1 MCFFVQTNHTRKE
14 LLFLMFKEINLRN
27 HSSLHKLFYS
37 LLIYNKYEYF
47 VERKTIMNKHPEYL
61 LNKISGPK
69 DLKKLSIPEIEEL
82 AKEIRILILEKDAAE
97 GGHLGPDL
105 GIVEATIAYHYVFDA
120 PKDKIVWDVSHQT
133 YPHKMLTGRALAWL
147 DPDHYEDVTPYS
159 NPDESP
165 YDYYAVGHTS
175 TSIALATGMARA
187 RDLMGGHEN
196 IMALIGDGSMT
207 GGLAYEGLNN
217 AAIEKH
223 NIVVVVNDNQMSIDE
238 NVGGLVTALKKLRD
252 SNGETKENLFTAM
265 GFDYRYVADG
275 NDVKSMI
282 DAFKAVK
289 DVDHPILLHINTLKG
304 KGYQPAIDNEESHHW
319 VMPFDLK
326 TDKSTVSAP
335 EDTSASSVAMDVMKE
350 HIENGKKIMAINA
363 AIPGVFGLDEIK
375 NKYPENYHDVGIAE
389 QESVAFAAG
398 MAKEGAVPVLFENST
413 FLQRAFDQLSHD
425 VAANAL
431 PVVMMVASGS
441 ISGTSKTHLGVFD
454 QVMISNLPNWIYLA
468 PTTLAEE
475 KDMMEW
481 AIKQRKHPVA
491 IKMPTKPVPAGEDVK
506 RDYSEIKYDIKP
518 GKDVAILALGDMY
531 DMLGKEVAEKLGAS
545 LVNPISANI
554 LDKDALDTLADE
566 NKVIITLED
575 NILDGGL
582 GEKIASYLGDKDVK
596 VLNYGQKRVYTDQV
610 PLDEI
615 LKDNRMTVD
624 QIVEDVKN
632 A

>member
-1 MCFFVQTNHTRKE
+1 
-14 LLFLMFKEINLRN
+14 
-27 HSSLHKLFYS
+27 
-37 LLIYNKYEYF
+37 
-47 VERKTIMNKHPEYL
+47 MNKHPEYL
-61 LNKISGPK
+61 LNKISGPQ
-69 DLKKLSIPEIEEL
+69 DLKKLSIAQMQQL
-82 AKEIRILILEKDAAE
+82 AQEIRTLILEKDAAE

-175 TSIALATGMARA
+175 TSIGLATGMAKA
-187 RDLMGGHEN
+187 RDLMGNHEN

-223 NIVVVVNDNQMSIDE
+223 NLVVVVNDNQMSIDE

-252 SNGETKENLFTAM
+252 SNGETRENPFTAM

-275 NDVKSMI
+275 NDIKSMI
-282 DAFKAVK
+282 EAFKAVK
-289 DVDHPILLHINTLKG
+289 DVDQPILLHINTLKG
-304 KGYQPAIDNEESHHW
+304 KGYKPAIDEEEAHHW

-326 TDKSTVSAP
+326 TDKPLAP
-335 EDTSASSVAMDVMKE
+335 ASEAPTANSVALDVVSE
-350 HIENGKKIMAINA
+350 EIEKGTNLMAINA
-363 AIPGVFGLDEIK
+363 AIPGVFGLDKIK
-375 NKYPENYHDVGIAE
+375 NKYPDHYTDVGIAE

-398 MAKEGAVPVLFENST
+398 AAKEGAVPVLFENST

-425 VAANAL
+425 VAANDL
-431 PVVMMVASGS
+431 PVVMMVAGGG
-441 ISGTSKTHLGVFD
+441 ISGTSKTHLGIFD

-468 PTTLAEE
+468 PTNLAEE
-475 KDMMEW
+475 KAMMTW

-491 IKMPTKPVPAGEDVK
+491 IKMPTKAVPENGDAQE
-506 RDYSEIKYDIKP
+506 DYSKITYQIKP
-518 GKDVAILALGDMY
+518 GKDVAVLALGDMY
-531 DMLGKEVAEKLGAS
+531 AIFGEKVAQELNAT
-545 LVNPISANI
+545 LVNPVSANI
-554 LDKDALDTLADE
+554 LDKDALDKLAKE
-566 NKVIITLED
+566 NKVIVTIED
-575 NILDGGL
+575 NTLDGGF
-582 GEKIASYLGDKDVK
+582 GEKVASYLGDKDVK
-596 VLNYGQKRVYTDQV
+596 VLNYGQKRVYTDQT
-610 PLDEI
+610 PLKDI
-615 LKDNRMTVD
+615 LKDNRMTVE
-624 QIVEDVKN
+624 QIVEDIKN

>member
-1 MCFFVQTNHTRKE
+1 M
-14 LLFLMFKEINLRN
+14 
-27 HSSLHKLFYS
+27 S
-37 LLIYNKYEYF
+37 NKYEYF
-47 VERKTIMNKHPEYL
+47 AERKLIMNKHPEYL
-61 LNKISGPK
+61 LNKISGPN
-69 DLKKLSIPEIEEL
+69 DLKKLSIPEMEEL
-82 AKEIRILILEKDAAE
+82 AKEIRTLILEKDAAE

-133 YPHKMLTGRALAWL
+133 YPHKMLTGRALAWI
-147 DPDHYEDVTPYS
+147 DPDHYEDVTPYT

-175 TSIALATGMARA
+175 TSIALATGMAKA
-187 RDLMGGHEN
+187 RDLMGRHEN

-217 AAIEKH
+217 AVIEKH

-252 SNGETKENLFTAM
+252 SNGETKENPFTAM

-304 KGYQPAIDNEESHHW
+304 KGYEPAIDNEEAHHW

-326 TDKSTVSAP
+326 TDKTTVPAP
-335 EDTSASSVAMDVMKE
+335 EGPTANSVAMDVMKK
-350 HIENGKKIMAINA
+350 HIENGEKIMAIDA

-375 NKYPENYHDVGIAE
+375 DKYPENYHDVGIAE

-425 VAANAL
+425 VAANDL
-431 PVVMMVASGS
+431 PVVMMVAGGGM
-441 ISGTSKTHLGVFD
+441 SGTSKTHLGIFD

-491 IKMPTKPVPAGEDVK
+491 IKMPTKRVPAGKDVS

-518 GKDVAILALGDMY
+518 GNDVAVLALGDMY
-531 DMLGKEVAEKLGAS
+531 EMLGKEVAEKLGAS

-554 LDKDALDTLADE
+554 LDTASLDKLADE
-566 NKVIITLED
+566 NKVIVTLED
-575 NILDGGL
+575 NILDGGF
-582 GEKIASYLGDKDVK
+582 GEKVASYLGDKDVK

-610 PLDEI
+610 PLKDI

>member
-1 MCFFVQTNHTRKE
+1 
-14 LLFLMFKEINLRN
+14 
-27 HSSLHKLFYS
+27 
-37 LLIYNKYEYF
+37 
-47 VERKTIMNKHPEYL
+47 MNKHPEYL
-61 LNKISGPK
+61 LNKVSGPK
-69 DLKKLSIPEIEEL
+69 DLKKLAIPEMEEL
-82 AKEIRILILEKDAAE
+82 ATEIRTLILEKDAAK

-105 GIVEATIAYHYVFDA
+105 GIVEASIAYHYVFNA

-147 DPDHYEDVTPYS
+147 DPEHYEDVTPYT

-175 TSIALATGMARA
+175 TSIALATGMAKA
-187 RDLMGGHEN
+187 RDLMGEHEN

-217 AAIEKH
+217 AAIEPH
-223 NIVVVVNDNQMSIDE
+223 NLVVVVNDNQMSIDD

-252 SNGETKENLFTAM
+252 SNGETKENPFTAM
-265 GFDYRYVADG
+265 GFDYRYIADG
-275 NDVKSMI
+275 NDIKSMI
-282 DAFKAVK
+282 EAFKAVK

-304 KGYQPAIDNEESHHW
+304 KGYQPAIDNEEAHHW

-326 TDKSTVSAP
+326 TDKSTVPAPKGPSA
-335 EDTSASSVAMDVMKE
+335 TSVAMDVMKE
-350 HIENGKKIMAINA
+350 HIENGEKIMTINA

-375 NKYPENYHDVGIAE
+375 DKYPENYHDVGIAE

-398 MAKEGAVPVLFENST
+398 MAKEGAIPVLFENST

-425 VAANAL
+425 VAANDL
-431 PVVMMVASGS
+431 PVVMMVAGGG

-491 IKMPTKPVPAGEDVK
+491 IKMPTKKVPVGEEVK
-506 RDYSEIKYDIKP
+506 RDYTEIKYDIKP
-518 GKDVAILALGDMY
+518 GKDIAVLALGDMY
-531 DMLGKEVAEKLGAS
+531 NMLGKEVAEKLGAS

-554 LDKDALDTLADE
+554 LDKEALDKLADE
-566 NKVIITLED
+566 NKIIITLED
-575 NILDGGL
+575 NLLDGGF
-582 GEKIASYLGDKDVK
+582 GEKVASYLGNKHVK
-596 VLNYGQKRVYTDQV
+596 VLNYGQKRVYTDQI
-610 PLDEI
+610 PLNII
-615 LKDNRMTVD
+615 LKNNRMTVD

>member
-1 MCFFVQTNHTRKE
+1 
-14 LLFLMFKEINLRN
+14 
-27 HSSLHKLFYS
+27 
-37 LLIYNKYEYF
+37 
-47 VERKTIMNKHPEYL
+47 MNKHPEYL
-61 LNKISGPK
+61 LNKISGPQ
-69 DLKKLSIPEIEEL
+69 DLKKLSIAQMQQL
-82 AKEIRILILEKDAAE
+82 AQEIRTLILEKDAAE

-175 TSIALATGMARA
+175 TSIGLATGMAKA
-187 RDLMGGHEN
+187 RDLMGNHEN

-223 NIVVVVNDNQMSIDE
+223 NLVVVVNDNQMSIDE

-252 SNGETKENLFTAM
+252 SNGETKENPFTAM

-275 NDVKSMI
+275 NDIKSMI
-282 DAFKAVK
+282 EAFKAVK

-304 KGYQPAIDNEESHHW
+304 KGYKPAIDEEEAHHW

-326 TDKSTVSAP
+326 TDKPLAP
-335 EDTSASSVAMDVMKE
+335 ASEAPTANSVALDVVSE
-350 HIENGKKIMAINA
+350 EIEKGTNLMAINA
-363 AIPGVFGLDEIK
+363 AIPGVFGLDKIK
-375 NKYPENYHDVGIAE
+375 NKYPDHYTDVGIAE

-398 MAKEGAVPVLFENST
+398 AAKEGAVPVLFENST

-425 VAANAL
+425 VAANDL
-431 PVVMMVASGS
+431 PVVMMVAGGG
-441 ISGTSKTHLGVFD
+441 ISGTSKTHLGIFD

-468 PTTLAEE
+468 PTNLAEE
-475 KDMMEW
+475 KAMMTW

-491 IKMPTKPVPAGEDVK
+491 IKMPTKAVPENGDAQE
-506 RDYSEIKYDIKP
+506 DYSEITYQIKP
-518 GKDVAILALGDMY
+518 GKDVAVLALGDMY
-531 DMLGKEVAEKLGAS
+531 AIFGEKVAQELNAT
-545 LVNPISANI
+545 LVNPVSANI
-554 LDKDALDTLADE
+554 LDKDALDKLAKE
-566 NKVIITLED
+566 NKVIVTIED
-575 NILDGGL
+575 NTLDGGF
-582 GEKIASYLGDKDVK
+582 GEKVASYLGDKDVK
-596 VLNYGQKRVYTDQV
+596 VLNYGQKRVYTDQT
-610 PLDEI
+610 PLKDI
-615 LKDNRMTVD
+615 LKENRMTVE
-624 QIVEDVKN
+624 QIVEDIKN

>member
-1 MCFFVQTNHTRKE
+1 
-14 LLFLMFKEINLRN
+14 
-27 HSSLHKLFYS
+27 
-37 LLIYNKYEYF
+37 
-47 VERKTIMNKHPEYL
+47 MNKHPEYL
-61 LNKISGPK
+61 LNKVSGPK
-69 DLKKLSIPEIEEL
+69 DLKKLAIPEMEEL
-82 AKEIRILILEKDAAE
+82 ATEIRTLILEKDAAK

-105 GIVEATIAYHYVFDA
+105 GIVEASIAYHYVFNA

-147 DPDHYEDVTPYS
+147 DPEHYEDVTPYT

-175 TSIALATGMARA
+175 TSIALATGMAKA
-187 RDLMGGHEN
+187 RDLMGEHEN

-217 AAIEKH
+217 AAIEPH
-223 NIVVVVNDNQMSIDE
+223 NLVVVVNDNQMSIDD

-252 SNGETKENLFTAM
+252 SNGETKENPFTAM
-265 GFDYRYVADG
+265 GFDYRYIADG
-275 NDVKSMI
+275 NDIKSMI
-282 DAFKAVK
+282 EAFKSVK

-304 KGYQPAIDNEESHHW
+304 KGYQPAIDNEEAHHW

-326 TDKSTVSAP
+326 TDKSTVPAPKGPSA
-335 EDTSASSVAMDVMKE
+335 TSVAMDVMKE
-350 HIENGKKIMAINA
+350 HIENGEKIMAINA

-375 NKYPENYHDVGIAE
+375 DKYPENYHDVGIAE
-389 QESVAFAAG
+389 QESVAFSAG
-398 MAKEGAVPVLFENST
+398 MAKEGAIPVLFENST

-425 VAANAL
+425 VAANDL
-431 PVVMMVASGS
+431 PVVMMVAGGG

-491 IKMPTKPVPAGEDVK
+491 IKMPTKKVPVGEEVK
-506 RDYSEIKYDIKP
+506 RDYTEIKYDIKP
-518 GKDVAILALGDMY
+518 GKDIAVLALGDMY
-531 DMLGKEVAEKLGAS
+531 NMLGKEVAEKLGAS

-554 LDKDALDTLADE
+554 LDKETLDKLADE
-566 NKVIITLED
+566 NKIIITLED
-575 NILDGGL
+575 NLLDGGF
-582 GEKIASYLGDKDVK
+582 GEKVASYLGNKHVK
-596 VLNYGQKRVYTDQV
+596 VLNYGQKRVYTDQI
-610 PLDEI
+610 PLNII
-615 LKDNRMTVD
+615 LKNNRMTVD

>member
-1 MCFFVQTNHTRKE
+1 
-14 LLFLMFKEINLRN
+14 
-27 HSSLHKLFYS
+27 
-37 LLIYNKYEYF
+37 
-47 VERKTIMNKHPEYL
+47 MNKHPEYL
-61 LNKISGPK
+61 LNKISGPQ
-69 DLKKLSIPEIEEL
+69 DLKKLSIAQMQQL
-82 AKEIRILILEKDAAE
+82 AQEIRTLILEKDAAE

-133 YPHKMLTGRALAWL
+133 YPHKILTGRALAWL

-175 TSIALATGMARA
+175 TSIGLATGMAKA
-187 RDLMGGHEN
+187 RDLMGNHEN

-223 NIVVVVNDNQMSIDE
+223 NLVVVVNDNQMSIDE

-252 SNGETKENLFTAM
+252 SNGETRENPFTAM

-275 NDVKSMI
+275 NDIKSMI
-282 DAFKAVK
+282 EAFKAVK

-304 KGYQPAIDNEESHHW
+304 KGYKPAIDEEEAHHW

-326 TDKSTVSAP
+326 TDKPLAP
-335 EDTSASSVAMDVMKE
+335 ASEAPTANSVALDVVSE
-350 HIENGKKIMAINA
+350 EIEKGTNLMAINA
-363 AIPGVFGLDEIK
+363 AIPGVFGLDKIK
-375 NKYPENYHDVGIAE
+375 NKYPDHYTDVGIAE

-398 MAKEGAVPVLFENST
+398 AAKEGAVPVLFENST

-425 VAANAL
+425 VAANDL
-431 PVVMMVASGS
+431 PVVMMVAGGG
-441 ISGTSKTHLGVFD
+441 ISGTSKTHLGIFD

-468 PTTLAEE
+468 PTNLAEE
-475 KDMMEW
+475 KAMMTW

-491 IKMPTKPVPAGEDVK
+491 IKMPTKAVPENGDAQE
-506 RDYSEIKYDIKP
+506 DYSKITYQIKP
-518 GKDVAILALGDMY
+518 GKDVAVLALGDMY
-531 DMLGKEVAEKLGAS
+531 AIFGEKVAQELNAT
-545 LVNPISANI
+545 LVNPVSANI
-554 LDKDALDTLADE
+554 LDKDALDKLAKE
-566 NKVIITLED
+566 NKVIVTIED
-575 NILDGGL
+575 NTLDGGF
-582 GEKIASYLGDKDVK
+582 GEKVASYLGDKDVK
-596 VLNYGQKRVYTDQV
+596 VLNYGQKRVYTDQT
-610 PLDEI
+610 PLKDI
-615 LKDNRMTVD
+615 LKENRMTVD
-624 QIVEDVKN
+624 QIVEDIKN

>member
-1 MCFFVQTNHTRKE
+1 
-14 LLFLMFKEINLRN
+14 
-27 HSSLHKLFYS
+27 
-37 LLIYNKYEYF
+37 
-47 VERKTIMNKHPEYL
+47 MNKHPEYL
-61 LNKISGPK
+61 LNKISGPQ
-69 DLKKLSIPEIEEL
+69 DLKKLSIAQMQQL
-82 AKEIRILILEKDAAE
+82 AQEIRTLILEKDAAE

-175 TSIALATGMARA
+175 TSIGLATGMAKA
-187 RDLMGGHEN
+187 RDLMGNHEN

-223 NIVVVVNDNQMSIDE
+223 NLVVVVNDNQMSIDE

-252 SNGETKENLFTAM
+252 SNGETRENPFTAM

-275 NDVKSMI
+275 NDIKSMI
-282 DAFKAVK
+282 EAFKAVK

-304 KGYQPAIDNEESHHW
+304 KGYKPAIDEEEAHHW

-326 TDKSTVSAP
+326 TDKPLAP
-335 EDTSASSVAMDVMKE
+335 ASEAPTANSVALDVVSE
-350 HIENGKKIMAINA
+350 EIEKGTNLMAINA
-363 AIPGVFGLDEIK
+363 AIPGVFGLDKIK
-375 NKYPENYHDVGIAE
+375 NKYPEHYTDVGIAE

-398 MAKEGAVPVLFENST
+398 AAKEGAVPVLFENST

-425 VAANAL
+425 VAANDL
-431 PVVMMVASGS
+431 PVVMMVAGGG
-441 ISGTSKTHLGVFD
+441 ISGTSKTHLGIFD

-468 PTTLAEE
+468 PTNLAEE
-475 KDMMEW
+475 KAMMTW

-491 IKMPTKPVPAGEDVK
+491 IKMPTKAVPENGDAQE
-506 RDYSEIKYDIKP
+506 DYSKITYQIKP

-531 DMLGKEVAEKLGAS
+531 AILGEKVAQELNAT
-545 LVNPISANI
+545 LVNPVSANI
-554 LDKDALDTLADE
+554 LDKDALDKLAKE
-566 NKVIITLED
+566 NKVIVTIED
-575 NILDGGL
+575 NTLDGGF
-582 GEKIASYLGDKDVK
+582 GEKVASYLGDKDVK
-596 VLNYGQKRVYTDQV
+596 VLNYGQKRVYTDQT
-610 PLDEI
+610 PLKDI
-615 LKDNRMTVD
+615 LKDNRMTVE
-624 QIVEDVKN
+624 QIVEDIKN

>member
-1 MCFFVQTNHTRKE
+1 
-14 LLFLMFKEINLRN
+14 
-27 HSSLHKLFYS
+27 
-37 LLIYNKYEYF
+37 
-47 VERKTIMNKHPEYL
+47 MNKHPEYL
-61 LNKISGPK
+61 LNKISGPQ
-69 DLKKLSIPEIEEL
+69 DLKKLSIAQMQQL
-82 AKEIRILILEKDAAE
+82 AQEIRTLILEKDAAE

-175 TSIALATGMARA
+175 TSIGLATGMAKA
-187 RDLMGGHEN
+187 RDLMGNHEN

-223 NIVVVVNDNQMSIDE
+223 NLVVVVNDNQMSIDE

-252 SNGETKENLFTAM
+252 SNGETKENPFTAM

-275 NDVKSMI
+275 NDIKSMI
-282 DAFKAVK
+282 EAFKAAK

-304 KGYQPAIDNEESHHW
+304 KGYKPAIDEEEAHHW

-326 TDKSTVSAP
+326 TDKPLAP
-335 EDTSASSVAMDVMKE
+335 ASEAPTANSVALDVVSE
-350 HIENGKKIMAINA
+350 EIEKGTNLMAINA
-363 AIPGVFGLDEIK
+363 AIPGVFGLDKIK
-375 NKYPENYHDVGIAE
+375 NKYPDHYTDVGIAE

-398 MAKEGAVPVLFENST
+398 AAKEGAVPVLFENST

-425 VAANAL
+425 VAANDL
-431 PVVMMVASGS
+431 PVVMMVAGGG
-441 ISGTSKTHLGVFD
+441 ISGTSKTHLGIFD

-468 PTTLAEE
+468 PTNLAEE
-475 KDMMEW
+475 KAMMTW

-491 IKMPTKPVPAGEDVK
+491 IKMPTKAVPENGDAQE
-506 RDYSEIKYDIKP
+506 DYSKITYQIKP
-518 GKDVAILALGDMY
+518 GKDVAVLALGDMY
-531 DMLGKEVAEKLGAS
+531 AMLGKKVAQELNAT
-545 LVNPISANI
+545 LVNPVSANI
-554 LDKDALDTLADE
+554 LDKDALDKLAKE
-566 NKVIITLED
+566 NKVIVTIED
-575 NILDGGL
+575 NTLDGGF
-582 GEKIASYLGDKDVK
+582 GEKVASYLGDKDVK
-596 VLNYGQKRVYTDQV
+596 VLNYGQKRVYTDQT
-610 PLDEI
+610 PLKDI
-615 LKDNRMTVD
+615 LKENRMTVD
-624 QIVEDVKN
+624 QIVEDIKN

>member
-1 MCFFVQTNHTRKE
+1 V
-14 LLFLMFKEINLRN
+14 
-27 HSSLHKLFYS
+27 S
-37 LLIYNKYEYF
+37 NKYEYF
-47 VERKTIMNKHPEYL
+47 AERKLIMNKHPEYL
-61 LNKISGPK
+61 LNKIFGPN
-69 DLKKLSIPEIEEL
+69 DLKKLSIPEMEEL
-82 AKEIRILILEKDAAE
+82 AKEIRTLILEKDAAE

-133 YPHKMLTGRALAWL
+133 YPHKMLTGRALAWI
-147 DPDHYEDVTPYS
+147 DPDHYEDVTPYT

-175 TSIALATGMARA
+175 TSIALATGMAKA
-187 RDLMGGHEN
+187 RDLMGRHEN

-217 AAIEKH
+217 AVIEKH

-252 SNGETKENLFTAM
+252 SNGETKENPFTAM

-304 KGYQPAIDNEESHHW
+304 KGYEPAIDNEEAHHW

-326 TDKSTVSAP
+326 TDKTTVPAP
-335 EDTSASSVAMDVMKE
+335 EGPTANSVAMDVMKK
-350 HIENGKKIMAINA
+350 HIENGEKIMAIDA

-425 VAANAL
+425 VAANDL
-431 PVVMMVASGS
+431 PVVMMVAGGGM
-441 ISGTSKTHLGVFD
+441 SGTSKTHLGIFD

-491 IKMPTKPVPAGEDVK
+491 IKMPTKRVPAGKDVS

-518 GKDVAILALGDMY
+518 GNDVAVLALGDMY
-531 DMLGKEVAEKLGAS
+531 EMLGKEVAEKLGAS

-554 LDKDALDTLADE
+554 LNTASLDKLADE
-566 NKVIITLED
+566 NKVIVTLED
-575 NILDGGL
+575 NILDGGF
-582 GEKIASYLGDKDVK
+582 GEKVASYLGDKDVK

-610 PLDEI
+610 PLKDI

>member
-1 MCFFVQTNHTRKE
+1 
-14 LLFLMFKEINLRN
+14 
-27 HSSLHKLFYS
+27 
-37 LLIYNKYEYF
+37 
-47 VERKTIMNKHPEYL
+47 MNKHPEYL
-61 LNKISGPK
+61 LNKVSGPK
-69 DLKKLSIPEIEEL
+69 DLKKLAIPEMEEL
-82 AKEIRILILEKDAAE
+82 ATEIRTLILEKDAAK

-105 GIVEATIAYHYVFDA
+105 GIVEASIAYHYVFNA

-147 DPDHYEDVTPYS
+147 DPEHYEDVTPYT

-175 TSIALATGMARA
+175 TSIALATGMAKA
-187 RDLMGGHEN
+187 RDLMGEHEN

-217 AAIEKH
+217 AAIEPH
-223 NIVVVVNDNQMSIDE
+223 NLVVVVNDNQMSIDD
-238 NVGGLVTALKKLRD
+238 NVGGLVTALKKLHD
-252 SNGETKENLFTAM
+252 SNGETKENPFTAM
-265 GFDYRYVADG
+265 GFDYRYIADG
-275 NDVKSMI
+275 NDIKSMI
-282 DAFKAVK
+282 EAFKAVK

-304 KGYQPAIDNEESHHW
+304 KGYQPAIDNEEAHHW

-326 TDKSTVSAP
+326 TDKSTVPAPKGPSA
-335 EDTSASSVAMDVMKE
+335 TSVAMDVMKE
-350 HIENGKKIMAINA
+350 HIENGEKIMAINA
-363 AIPGVFGLDEIK
+363 AIPGVFGLDKIK
-375 NKYPENYHDVGIAE
+375 DKYPENYHDVGIAE
-389 QESVAFAAG
+389 QESVAFSAG
-398 MAKEGAVPVLFENST
+398 MAKEGAIPVLFENST

-425 VAANAL
+425 VAANDL
-431 PVVMMVASGS
+431 PVVMMVAGGG

-491 IKMPTKPVPAGEDVK
+491 IKMPTKKVPVGEEVK
-506 RDYSEIKYDIKP
+506 RDYTEIKYDIKP
-518 GKDVAILALGDMY
+518 GKDIAVLALGDMY
-531 DMLGKEVAEKLGAS
+531 NMLGKEVAEKLGAS

-554 LDKDALDTLADE
+554 LDKETLDKLADE
-566 NKVIITLED
+566 NKIIITLED
-575 NILDGGL
+575 NLLDGGF
-582 GEKIASYLGDKDVK
+582 GEKVASYLGNKHVK
-596 VLNYGQKRVYTDQV
+596 VLNYGQKRVYTDQI
-610 PLDEI
+610 PLNII
-615 LKDNRMTVD
+615 LKNNRMTVD

>member
-1 MCFFVQTNHTRKE
+1 
-14 LLFLMFKEINLRN
+14 
-27 HSSLHKLFYS
+27 
-37 LLIYNKYEYF
+37 
-47 VERKTIMNKHPEYL
+47 MNKHPEYL
-61 LNKISGPK
+61 LNKISGPQ
-69 DLKKLSIPEIEEL
+69 DLKKLSIAQMQQL
-82 AKEIRILILEKDAAE
+82 AQEIRTLILEKDAAE

-175 TSIALATGMARA
+175 TSIGLATGMAKA
-187 RDLMGGHEN
+187 RDLMGNHEN

-223 NIVVVVNDNQMSIDE
+223 NLVVVVNDNQMSIDE

-252 SNGETKENLFTAM
+252 SNGETRENPFTAM

-275 NDVKSMI
+275 NDIKSMI
-282 DAFKAVK
+282 EAFKAVK

-304 KGYQPAIDNEESHHW
+304 KGYKPAIDEEEAHHW

-326 TDKSTVSAP
+326 TDKPLAP
-335 EDTSASSVAMDVMKE
+335 ASEAPTANSVALDVVSE
-350 HIENGKKIMAINA
+350 EIEKGTNLMAINA
-363 AIPGVFGLDEIK
+363 AIPGVFGLDKIK
-375 NKYPENYHDVGIAE
+375 NKYPDHYTDVGIAE

-398 MAKEGAVPVLFENST
+398 AAKEGAVPVLFENST

-425 VAANAL
+425 VAANDL
-431 PVVMMVASGS
+431 PVVMMVAGGG
-441 ISGTSKTHLGVFD
+441 ISGTSKTHLGIFD

-468 PTTLAEE
+468 PTNLAEE
-475 KDMMEW
+475 KAMMTW

-491 IKMPTKPVPAGEDVK
+491 IKMPTKAVPENGDAQE
-506 RDYSEIKYDIKP
+506 DYSKITYQIKP
-518 GKDVAILALGDMY
+518 GKDVAVLALGDMY
-531 DMLGKEVAEKLGAS
+531 AILGEKVAQELNAT
-545 LVNPISANI
+545 LVNPVSANI
-554 LDKDALDTLADE
+554 LDKDALDKLAKE
-566 NKVIITLED
+566 NKVIVTIED
-575 NILDGGL
+575 NTLDGGF
-582 GEKIASYLGDKDVK
+582 GEKVASYLGDKDVK
-596 VLNYGQKRVYTDQV
+596 VLNYGQKRVYTDQT
-610 PLDEI
+610 PLKDI
-615 LKDNRMTVD
+615 LKDNRMTVE
-624 QIVEDVKN
+624 QIVEDIKN

>member
-1 MCFFVQTNHTRKE
+1 
-14 LLFLMFKEINLRN
+14 
-27 HSSLHKLFYS
+27 
-37 LLIYNKYEYF
+37 
-47 VERKTIMNKHPEYL
+47 MNKHPEYL
-61 LNKISGPK
+61 LNKISGPQ
-69 DLKKLSIPEIEEL
+69 DLKKLSIAQMQQL
-82 AKEIRILILEKDAAE
+82 AQEIRTLILEKDAAE

-175 TSIALATGMARA
+175 TSIGLATGMAKA
-187 RDLMGGHEN
+187 RDLMGNHEN

-223 NIVVVVNDNQMSIDE
+223 NLVVVVNDNQMSIDE

-252 SNGETKENLFTAM
+252 SNGETKENPFTAM

-275 NDVKSMI
+275 NDIKSMI
-282 DAFKAVK
+282 KAFKAVK

-304 KGYQPAIDNEESHHW
+304 KGYKPAIDEEEAHHW

-326 TDKSTVSAP
+326 TDRPLAP
-335 EDTSASSVAMDVMKE
+335 ASEAPTANSVALDVVSE
-350 HIENGKKIMAINA
+350 EIEKGTNLMAINA
-363 AIPGVFGLDEIK
+363 AIPGVFGLDKIK
-375 NKYPENYHDVGIAE
+375 NKYPEHYTDVGIAE

-398 MAKEGAVPVLFENST
+398 AAKEGAVPVLFENST

-425 VAANAL
+425 VAANDL
-431 PVVMMVASGS
+431 PVVMMVAGGG
-441 ISGTSKTHLGVFD
+441 ISGTSKTHLGIFD

-468 PTTLAEE
+468 PTNLAEE
-475 KDMMEW
+475 KAMMTW

-491 IKMPTKPVPAGEDVK
+491 IKMPTKAVPENGDAQE
-506 RDYSEIKYDIKP
+506 DYSEITYQIKP

-531 DMLGKEVAEKLGAS
+531 AILGEKVAQELNAT
-545 LVNPISANI
+545 LVNPVSANI
-554 LDKDALDTLADE
+554 LDKDALDKLAKE
-566 NKVIITLED
+566 NKVIVTIED
-575 NILDGGL
+575 NTLDGGL
-582 GEKIASYLGDKDVK
+582 GEKVASYLGDKDVK
-596 VLNYGQKRVYTDQV
+596 VLNYGQKRFYTDQT
-610 PLDEI
+610 PLKDI
-615 LKDNRMTVD
+615 LKDNRMTVE
-624 QIVEDVKN
+624 QIVEDIKN

>member
-1 MCFFVQTNHTRKE
+1 M
-14 LLFLMFKEINLRN
+14 
-27 HSSLHKLFYS
+27 S
-37 LLIYNKYEYF
+37 NKYEYF
-47 VERKTIMNKHPEYL
+47 AERKLIMNKHPEYL

-69 DLKKLSIPEIEEL
+69 DLKKLSIPEMEEL
-82 AKEIRILILEKDAAE
+82 AKEIRTLILEKDAAE

-120 PKDKIVWDVSHQT
+120 PKDKIVLDVSHQT
-133 YPHKMLTGRALAWL
+133 YPHKMLTGRALAWI
-147 DPDHYEDVTPYS
+147 DPDHYEDVTPYT

-175 TSIALATGMARA
+175 TSIALATGMAKA
-187 RDLMGGHEN
+187 RDLMGRHEN

-217 AAIEKH
+217 AVIEKH

-252 SNGETKENLFTAM
+252 SNGETKENPFTAM

-304 KGYQPAIDNEESHHW
+304 KGYEPAIDNEEAHHW

-326 TDKSTVSAP
+326 TDKTTVPAP
-335 EDTSASSVAMDVMKE
+335 EGPTANSVAMDVMKK
-350 HIENGKKIMAINA
+350 HIENGEKIMAIDA

-425 VAANAL
+425 VAANDL
-431 PVVMMVASGS
+431 PVVMMVAGGGM
-441 ISGTSKTHLGVFD
+441 SGTSKTHLGIFD

-491 IKMPTKPVPAGEDVK
+491 IKMPTKRVPAGKDVS

-518 GKDVAILALGDMY
+518 GNDVAVLALGDMY
-531 DMLGKEVAEKLGAS
+531 EMLGKEVAEKLGAS

-554 LDKDALDTLADE
+554 LDTASLDKLADE
-566 NKVIITLED
+566 NKVIVTLED
-575 NILDGGL
+575 NILDGGF
-582 GEKIASYLGDKDVK
+582 GEKVASYLGDKDVK

-610 PLDEI
+610 PLKDI

>member
-1 MCFFVQTNHTRKE
+1 
-14 LLFLMFKEINLRN
+14 
-27 HSSLHKLFYS
+27 
-37 LLIYNKYEYF
+37 
-47 VERKTIMNKHPEYL
+47 MNKHPEYL
-61 LNKISGPK
+61 LNKISSPE
-69 DLKKLSIPEIEEL
+69 DVKKLTLPEMEKL
-82 AKEIRILILEKDAAE
+82 ASEIRTLILEKDAAE

-147 DPDHYEDVTPYS
+147 DPDHYEDVTPYT
-159 NPDESP
+159 NPYESP

-175 TSIALATGMARA
+175 TSIALATGMAQA
-187 RDLMGGHEN
+187 RDLLGKHEN

-207 GGLAYEGLNN
+207 GGLAFEGLNN

-223 NIVVVVNDNQMSIDE
+223 NLVVVVNDNQMSIDE

-252 SNGETKENLFTAM
+252 SNGETKENPFTAM

-275 NDVKSMI
+275 NDLESMI
-282 DAFKAVK
+282 KAFKAVK

-304 KGYQPAIDNEESHHW
+304 KGYQPAIDNEAAHHW
-319 VMPFDLK
+319 VLPFDLK
-326 TDKSTVSAP
+326 TDKTTVPMP
-335 EDTSASSVAMDVMKE
+335 EGPTASSVALDVVKK
-350 HIENGKKIMAINA
+350 HIKDGEKIMAINA
-363 AIPGVFGLDEIK
+363 AIPGVFGLYEIK
-375 NKYPENYHDVGIAE
+375 NKYPENYKDVGIAE

-425 VAANAL
+425 VAANDL
-431 PVVMMVASGS
+431 PVVMMVAGGGMSNS
-441 ISGTSKTHLGVFD
+441 SKTHLGVFD

-475 KDMMEW
+475 KAMMEW

-491 IKMPTKPVPAGEDVK
+491 IKMPTKKVPTGEEFTK
-506 RDYSEIKYDIKP
+506 DYSEIKYEVKP
-518 GKDVAILALGDMY
+518 GKDVAILALGDTY
-531 DMLGKEVAEKLGAS
+531 NMLGKEVADKLGAS

-554 LDKDALDTLADE
+554 LDTAALDKLAEE
-566 NKVIITLED
+566 NKVIVTLED
-575 NILDGGL
+575 NILDGGF
-582 GEKIASYLGDKDVK
+582 GEKVASYLGDKDTK
-596 VLNYGQKRVYTDQV
+596 VLNYGQKRVYTDQI
-610 PLDEI
+610 PLEDI
-615 LKDNRMTVD
+615 LKDSRMTVD

>member
-1 MCFFVQTNHTRKE
+1 
-14 LLFLMFKEINLRN
+14 
-27 HSSLHKLFYS
+27 
-37 LLIYNKYEYF
+37 
-47 VERKTIMNKHPEYL
+47 MNKHPEYL
-61 LNKISGPK
+61 LNKVSGPK
-69 DLKKLSIPEIEEL
+69 DLKKLTIPEMEEL
-82 AKEIRILILEKDAAE
+82 ATEIRTLILEKDAAK

-105 GIVEATIAYHYVFDA
+105 GIVEASIAYHYVFNA

-147 DPDHYEDVTPYS
+147 DPEHYEDVTPYT

-175 TSIALATGMARA
+175 TSIALATGMAKA
-187 RDLMGGHEN
+187 RDLMGEHEN

-217 AAIEKH
+217 AAIEPH
-223 NIVVVVNDNQMSIDE
+223 NLVVVVNDNQMSIDD

-252 SNGETKENLFTAM
+252 SNGETKENPFTAM
-265 GFDYRYVADG
+265 GFDYRYIADG
-275 NDVKSMI
+275 NDIKSMI
-282 DAFKAVK
+282 EAFKAVK

-304 KGYQPAIDNEESHHW
+304 KGYQPAIDNEEAHHW

-326 TDKSTVSAP
+326 TDKSTVPAPKSPSA
-335 EDTSASSVAMDVMKE
+335 TSVAMDVMKE
-350 HIENGKKIMAINA
+350 HIENGEKIMAINA

-375 NKYPENYHDVGIAE
+375 DKYPENYHDVGIAE

-398 MAKEGAVPVLFENST
+398 MAKEGAIPVLFENST

-425 VAANAL
+425 VAANDL
-431 PVVMMVASGS
+431 PVVMMVAGGG
-441 ISGTSKTHLGVFD
+441 ISGTSKIHLGVFD

-491 IKMPTKPVPAGEDVK
+491 IKMPTKKVPVGEEVK
-506 RDYSEIKYDIKP
+506 RNYSEIKYDIKP
-518 GKDVAILALGDMY
+518 GKDIAVLALGDMY
-531 DMLGKEVAEKLGAS
+531 DMLGKEVTEKLGAS

-554 LDKDALDTLADE
+554 LDKEALDKLADE
-566 NKVIITLED
+566 NKIIITLED
-575 NILDGGL
+575 NLLDGGF
-582 GEKIASYLGDKDVK
+582 GEKVASYLGNKDVK
-596 VLNYGQKRVYTDQV
+596 VLNYGQKRVYTDQI
-610 PLDEI
+610 PLNDI
-615 LKDNRMTVD
+615 LKDNRMTID

>member
-1 MCFFVQTNHTRKE
+1 M
-14 LLFLMFKEINLRN
+14 
-27 HSSLHKLFYS
+27 S
-37 LLIYNKYEYF
+37 NKYEYF
-47 VERKTIMNKHPEYL
+47 AERKLIMNKHPEYL

-69 DLKKLSIPEIEEL
+69 DLKKLSIPEMEEL
-82 AKEIRILILEKDAAE
+82 AKEIRTLILEKDAAE

-133 YPHKMLTGRALAWL
+133 YPHKMLTGRALAWI
-147 DPDHYEDVTPYS
+147 DPDHYEDVTPYT

-175 TSIALATGMARA
+175 TSIALATGMAKA
-187 RDLMGGHEN
+187 RDLMGRHEN

-217 AAIEKH
+217 AVIEKH

-252 SNGETKENLFTAM
+252 SNGETKENPFTAM

-304 KGYQPAIDNEESHHW
+304 KGYEPAIDNEEAHHW

-326 TDKSTVSAP
+326 TDKTTVPAP
-335 EDTSASSVAMDVMKE
+335 EGPTANSVAMDVMKK
-350 HIENGKKIMAINA
+350 HIENGEKIMAIDA

-375 NKYPENYHDVGIAE
+375 DKYPENYHDVGIAE

-425 VAANAL
+425 VAANDL
-431 PVVMMVASGS
+431 PVVMMVAGGGM
-441 ISGTSKTHLGVFD
+441 SGTSKTHLGIFD

-475 KDMMEW
+475 KDMLEW

-491 IKMPTKPVPAGEDVK
+491 IKMPTKRVPAGKDVS

-518 GKDVAILALGDMY
+518 GNDVAVLALGDMY
-531 DMLGKEVAEKLGAS
+531 EMLGKEVAEKLGAS

-554 LDKDALDTLADE
+554 LDTASLDKLADE
-566 NKVIITLED
+566 NKVIVTLED
-575 NILDGGL
+575 NILDGGF
-582 GEKIASYLGDKDVK
+582 GEKVASYLGDKDVK

-610 PLDEI
+610 PLKDI

>member
-1 MCFFVQTNHTRKE
+1 MQ
-14 LLFLMFKEINLRN
+14 
-27 HSSLHKLFYS
+27 KLA
-37 LLIYNKYEYF
+37 E
-47 VERKTIMNKHPEYL
+47 
-61 LNKISGPK
+61 
-69 DLKKLSIPEIEEL
+69 
-82 AKEIRILILEKDAAE
+82 EIRTLILEKDAAE

-147 DPDHYEDVTPYS
+147 DPDHYQDVTPYT

-175 TSIALATGMARA
+175 TSIALATGMAKA
-187 RDLMGGHEN
+187 RDLMGNHEN

-217 AAIEKH
+217 AAIEPH
-223 NIVVVVNDNQMSIDE
+223 NLVVVVNDNQMSIDD

-252 SNGETKENLFTAM
+252 SNGKTKENPFTAM

-275 NDVKSMI
+275 NDIEAMI
-282 DAFKAVK
+282 KAFEAVK

-304 KGYQPAIDNEESHHW
+304 KGYQPAIDNEEAHHW

-326 TDKSTVSAP
+326 TDKTTVPMP
-335 EDTSASSVAMDVMKE
+335 EGPTANSVAMDVIKE
-350 HIENGKKIMAINA
+350 HIEDGDKIMAINA

-375 NKYPENYHDVGIAE
+375 EKYPANYHDVGIAE

-398 MAKEGAVPVLFENST
+398 MAKEGAIPVLFENST

-425 VAANAL
+425 VAANDL
-431 PVVMMVASGS
+431 PVVMMVAGGGM
-441 ISGTSKTHLGVFD
+441 SGTSKTHLGIFD
-454 QVMISNLPNWIYLA
+454 QVMVSNLPNWIYLA

-475 KDMMEW
+475 KAMMEW

-491 IKMPTKPVPAGEDVK
+491 IKTPTKRVPEGQEFNH
-506 RDYSEIKYDIKP
+506 DYSEIKYDIKP

-531 DMLGKEVAEKLGAS
+531 SMLGEKVAAQLGAS

-554 LDKDALDTLADE
+554 LDKDTLDKLADE

-575 NILDGGL
+575 NLLDGGF
-582 GEKIASYLGDKDVK
+582 GEKVASYLGDKDIK

-610 PLDEI
+610 PLKQV

-624 QIVEDVKN
+624 QIVEDVKK